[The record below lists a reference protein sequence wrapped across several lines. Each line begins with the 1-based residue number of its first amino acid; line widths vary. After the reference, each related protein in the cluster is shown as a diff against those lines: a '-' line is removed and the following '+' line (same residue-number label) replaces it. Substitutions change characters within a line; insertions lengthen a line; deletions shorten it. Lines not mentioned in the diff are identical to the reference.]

1 MNKYLR
7 ISSARSQLSLFFMLM
22 GGAFAVLILLSDI
35 VLRIMNGGVTNVT
48 DWNAP
53 GMAGILKTQQVLSS
67 IVIFLLPAW
76 LFARFTYRERNL
88 YFLGFRPAVKVN
100 FYLMAVL
107 ILLFSFPME
116 AWLGQVNQ
124 HIPLWGW
131 MYKLE
136 NEATKQLAILLKT
149 SSPRDIAIS
158 IITVAI
164 IPAICEETLF
174 RGVLQPILIRLF
186 KSPWIGIIV
195 TALIF
200 SAIHFQ
206 FLGFLPRAFLGV
218 VLGAIYWYSNSLWVS
233 ILAHFFYN
241 GIQVVALYSY
251 PKMINENPG
260 VPVLAALLS
269 IVIVVGLLSA
279 MRRQSTVTYAG
290 VFGADSEH
298 DFPG

>member
-7 ISSARSQLSLFFMLM
+7 ISSARSQLALFFILM
-22 GGAFAVLILLSDI
+22 GGAFIVLILLSSI
-35 VLRIMNGGVTNVT
+35 LLHFVNSGTST
-48 DWNAP
+48 TPDWSDP
-53 GMAGILKTQQVLSS
+53 RMAGVLKLQQVLSS

-88 YFLGFRPAVKVN
+88 YFLGFRPAEKSN
-100 FYLMAVL
+100 FYLLAVM

-116 AWLGQVNQ
+116 AWLGQLNQ
-124 HIPLWGW
+124 QIPLWDW
-131 MYKLE
+131 MNQLE
-136 NEATKQLAILLKT
+136 KEATKQLTVLLKAN
-149 SSPRDIAIS
+149 SPLDIFIS
-158 IITVAI
+158 IFTVAI
-164 IPAICEETLF
+164 IPAICEESLF

-186 KSPWIGIIV
+186 KNPWIGIIV
-195 TALIF
+195 TGLFF
-200 SAIHFQ
+200 SAIHMQFQ
-206 FLGFLPRAFLGV
+206 GFLPRAFLGV

-241 GIQVVALYSY
+241 GIQVIALYSY
-251 PKMINENPG
+251 PKMINENPS
-260 VPVLAALLS
+260 VPMYAALIS

-290 VFGADSEH
+290 VFGADDEH